1 MPKTNLC
8 ITAHKMVQLLPGYK
22 FAGTGFW
29 DTFRA
34 LYPFLNLVYPSINK
48 EMQEGLINDYKE
60 GGWLPEWSSPGYS
73 DVMVGNNSASVVSDA
88 YLKGGRGYDIN
99 TLYEALTH
107 GANNDGPALQAAMV
121 WNTITRLGM
130 YLMM

>member
-1 MPKTNLC
+1 MLFFPN
-8 ITAHKMVQLLPGYK
+8 KMYEIDAKGQIVHWSASNGQVLPGYK

-73 DVMVGNNSASVVSDA
+73 DVMVGNNSASVVADA
-88 YLKGGRGYDIN
+88 YLKGGRGYDMKHFTRRYYMMPIMM
-99 TLYEALTH
+99 ALTL
-107 GANNDGPALQAAMV
+107 PAAMV
-121 WNTITRLGM
+121 
-130 YLMM
+130 